1 MPIENSSSTLLE
13 VQSIKY
19 NYQDGTPAVGDV
31 SFTLKTGEVLG
42 IVGPSGCGKSTL
54 LRVMAG
60 LMTATDGSL
69 QFNCDISEQSR
80 PLLTMMFQE
89 ETLLPWFRVLENAS
103 LYFRFHGDRRSAE
116 AKERVGQ
123 LLQMVGLEHA
133 KRLFPGQLSGGMR
146 RRAAFVAAMAPYPRI
161 LLLDEPFS
169 SLDEPTRLEI
179 HQIVLRI
186 LRDFEMTCCLVT
198 HDLAEA
204 ITLCDRIIVLT
215 AAPAAVAATVDV
227 DFGLDRDV
235 FRLRAE
241 PRFLEKYAVIW
252 SILCEQIEN
261 GKAQKALAVLES
273 LESGSVR

>member
-1 MPIENSSSTLLE
+1 VSIEIQNGPLLE
-13 VQSIKY
+13 AREIKY
-19 NYQDGTPAVGDV
+19 DYPDGTTAVGNV
-31 SFTLKTGEVLG
+31 SFTLKSGEVLG

-60 LMTATDGSL
+60 LTVATDGSL
-69 QFNCDISEQSR
+69 RFNVDTSESSR

-89 ETLLPWFRVLENAS
+89 ETLLPWLRVLENAS

-123 LLQMVGLEHA
+123 LLKMVGLDDA
-133 KRLFPGQLSGGMR
+133 KRLFPVQLSGGMR

-215 AAPAAVAATVDV
+215 AAPAVVAATVDI

-261 GKAQKALAVLES
+261 GKAQKALES
-273 LESGSVR
+273 LEALQSGSSS